1 MLSRQPRPRKC
12 AWCSEQYTPSQ
23 MGQRVCSVACSIA
36 YNRAQAAREAHRA
49 PRKPGAGK
57 APTDRR
63 TALKRCQLA
72 FNAYIRA
79 RDQHLPCIT
88 CGTRNPG
95 GDPRGGVW
103 DCGHWLTVGAHPEKR
118 FNPDNA
124 ARQCVS
130 CNRHRSGAQ
139 KAFREALVKRI
150 GLARVEA
157 VEAPEPPAKWTVDDL
172 NAMAADF
179 RRMVRE
185 MRKEAA

>member
-1 MLSRQPRPRKC
+1 MNRQPRPKKC
-12 AWCSEQYTPSQ
+12 AWCGKPFTPKRI
-23 MGQRVCSVACSIA
+23 GQKCGSVSCSLAHT
-36 YNRAQAAREAHRA
+36 RAQAAREAHRA

-63 TALKRCQLA
+63 TALKRCQIA
-72 FNAYIRA
+72 FNAFIRE
-79 RDQHLPCIT
+79 RDKHQPCIT
-88 CGTRNPG
+88 CGTYNPG

-103 DCGHWLTVGAHPEKR
+103 DCGHYLTTGAHPEKR
-118 FNPDNA
+118 FMPDNA

-139 KAFREALVKRI
+139 KEYREALIRRI

-172 NAMAADF
+172 NRMAADF
-179 RRMVRE
+179 RRRVRE
-185 MRKEAA
+185 MKKEAA